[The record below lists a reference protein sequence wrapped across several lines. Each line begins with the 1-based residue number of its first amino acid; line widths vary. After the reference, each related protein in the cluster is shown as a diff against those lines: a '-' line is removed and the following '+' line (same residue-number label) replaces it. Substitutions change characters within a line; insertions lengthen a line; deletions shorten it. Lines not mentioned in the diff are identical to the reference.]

1 MTYGIP
7 YSFVPGTKAKADE
20 VNANFIDVIERI
32 EATNSNVSNN
42 YEDVITRI
50 DDTNTQLN
58 NKTYGSWVNSYT
70 TIAGDQEVPTTNNIA
85 YNLSNY
91 LPNDGNKYEV
101 IVVASYRT
109 TAQSGKVINV
119 DLRSD
124 IITSNVCVGR
134 VRTYTNNS
142 AYGSGCAIMPIGTGR
157 KLYMAANTSNNAGGN
172 FSLLLV
178 AYKKI
183 V

>member
-20 VNANFIDVIERI
+20 VNANFIDVVERI
-32 EATNSNVSNN
+32 EATNSDVTDN
-42 YEDVITRI
+42 YNDVIARI
-50 DDTNTQLN
+50 DNTNTQLN
-58 NKTYGSWVNSYT
+58 NKTYGSWVNSSSL
-70 TIAGDQEVPTTNNIA
+70 IANDLEVPASNKA
-85 YNLSNY
+85 FDLSSY

-101 IVVASYRT
+101 IVNGAYKT
-109 TAQSGKVINV
+109 PATSGKVVNV

-124 IITSNVCVGR
+124 IITSNISLGR

-142 AYGSGCAIMPIGTGR
+142 AYGSGFALVPIGTGR
-157 KLYMAANTSNNAGGN
+157 KLYMIANSSSNSAGN
-172 FSLLLV
+172 YSLTLV